1 MANIRSLIV
10 LVLLILAA
18 ALLVS
23 CVPIP
28 PYDPA
33 LAGQGVDVQ
42 QEGAVMPAATAT
54 AAAPLA
60 QAELTSTPG
69 ALTQVEPTI
78 TPSSDA
84 QVDPTATPAEA
95 APVEPASTAATL
107 AQVEATSTP
116 VTVTITLANPSDA
129 QVMVA
134 LTPTDAPVPTLTP
147 TASSTATPAPTFTP
161 RPTSTAAATPT
172 RAPTMTRAATSTP
185 APTPT
190 ATVDRHLIIITEA
203 DIAQAVA
210 GGAGAQQ
217 GVTLDNLKVRFAG
230 GKTHITADKLGYG
243 IIKMQNLDLVGS
255 LVAQNGVLS
264 LAVESISP
272 RGLAANFVPA
282 AVNQA
287 LANYASQWYVEE
299 VRTLDG
305 RVELRVR

>member
-1 MANIRSLIV
+1 MASIRHLTV

-18 ALLVS
+18 GLLVS

-28 PYDPA
+28 PYDPV

-54 AAAPLA
+54 AVLQPPAA
-60 QAELTSTPG
+60 QAEPTSTPA
-69 ALTQVEPTI
+69 ALTQVEPTG
-78 TPSSDA
+78 TPGTCPGGADEYAGDACPGRSDEHA
-84 QVDPTATPAEA
+84 RDCDDHAGQSIGCPGDGGADACRCARADADVDADSELHGQRPRPPSHRRPTAHDD
-95 APVEPASTAATL
+95 
-107 AQVEATSTP
+107 
-116 VTVTITLANPSDA
+116 DA
-129 QVMVA
+129 CA
-134 LTPTDAPVPTLTP
+134 
-147 TASSTATPAPTFTP
+147 TAT
-161 RPTSTAAATPT
+161 R
-172 RAPTMTRAATSTP
+172 

-190 ATVDRHLIIITEA
+190 ATVDRHLIIITEE

-230 GKTHITADKLGYG
+230 GKTRITADKLGYG
-243 IIKMQNLDLVGS
+243 FINMQNLDLVGS
-255 LVAQNGVLS
+255 LAAQNGVLS

-272 RGLAANFVPA
+272 RGLAANFVPG

>member
-1 MANIRSLIV
+1 M
-10 LVLLILAA
+10 
-18 ALLVS
+18 
-23 CVPIP
+23 
-28 PYDPA
+28 
-33 LAGQGVDVQ
+33 
-42 QEGAVMPAATAT
+42 
-54 AAAPLA
+54 
-60 QAELTSTPG
+60 
-69 ALTQVEPTI
+69 
-78 TPSSDA
+78 
-84 QVDPTATPAEA
+84 
-95 APVEPASTAATL
+95 
-107 AQVEATSTP
+107 
-116 VTVTITLANPSDA
+116 
-129 QVMVA
+129 
-134 LTPTDAPVPTLTP
+134 PTLTP
-147 TASSTATPAPTFTP
+147 TASFTATPAPTFTP
-161 RPTSTAAATPT
+161 RPTSTVAATPT
-172 RAPTMTRAATSTP
+172 RAPTMTRAATSTR

-190 ATVDRHLIIITEA
+190 ATVDQHLIIITEA

-255 LVAQNGVLS
+255 LAAQNGVLS